1 VSAVAES
8 RLTIRGLR
16 VRTVEVPMPHPHRT
30 ASGTIT
36 SSPLVLTDLLTDEG
50 VVGSSYV
57 FCYTAVALRPTALL
71 LQGLEPLL
79 VGQPVAP
86 LELERQLTG
95 RFRLLGAQG
104 LAGMALSAI
113 DMAAWDALARAHD
126 LPLARLL
133 GAEPRPVRM
142 YGSIGYDGAD
152 GCARAAA
159 AWAERG
165 VTGVKAKI
173 GYPDVREDLA
183 VIRAIRRAAGDDVA
197 LMVDYNQ
204 SLSPAEAIDR
214 ARQLDD
220 EGLTWI
226 EEPTRAEDYAGMAQ
240 VARAAAT
247 PIQAGENWWG
257 PQELAKA
264 VAAGASDHVMP
275 DAMKIGGVTGWQRA
289 AAIAEASGLLVS
301 SHLFV
306 EVSMHL
312 LCATPTAHWLEYAD
326 WFNPV
331 IAEPLRIADGF
342 AVLDDRPGSGVEW
355 DEDALERFAT

>member
-30 ASGTIT
+30 AGGTIT

-50 VVGSSYV
+50 PVGSSYV
-57 FCYTAVALRPTALL
+57 FCYTALALRPTALL
-71 LQGLEPLL
+71 LQGLEPVLA
-79 VGQPVAP
+79 GQPVAP
-86 LELERQLTG
+86 LELDRQLAA

-104 LAGMALSAI
+104 LAGIALSAI

-126 LPLARLL
+126 LPLVRLL

-142 YGSIGYDGAD
+142 YGSVGYDGVD
-152 GCARAAA
+152 GSAREAG

-173 GYPDVREDLA
+173 GYPDVLEDLA
-183 VIRAIRRAAGDDVA
+183 VIRAIRRAAGDEMAV
-197 LMVDYNQ
+197 MVDYNQ
-204 SLSPAEAIDR
+204 SLTPVEAVER
-214 ARQLDD
+214 ARRLDD

-226 EEPTRAEDYAGMAQ
+226 EEPTRAEDYAGMAE
-240 VARAAAT
+240 VARAAST

-264 VAAGASDHVMP
+264 IAAGASD
-275 DAMKIGGVTGWQRA
+275 
-289 AAIAEASGLLVS
+289 
-301 SHLFV
+301 
-306 EVSMHL
+306 
-312 LCATPTAHWLEYAD
+312 
-326 WFNPV
+326 
-331 IAEPLRIADGF
+331 
-342 AVLDDRPGSGVEW
+342 
-355 DEDALERFAT
+355 